1 MQQSGFQFNTTTGQ
15 APAHRWGSTTE
26 SIYLV
31 QRHVPKAGALTV
43 TSAVLGNAYC
53 T

>member
-15 APAHRWGSTTE
+15 APAHKGESTTE

-31 QRHVPKAGALTV
+31 QRHVPKADALTV